1 MALVIYCR
9 LTDNILEC
17 TWAERSQAADN
28 YRGESGVCAGLI
40 LRAAAST
47 LSTYCDNLGLV
58 RHTEWL
64 SSPLLEKQAQAD
76 ILRLYKKL
84 LRELPFPVTCTYVK
98 SHQDSGGCSY
108 FDLSLEEKLN
118 CRCYAL
124 AKDALVNTVA
134 ESTYIKSDFP
144 FEDVRVHLNC
154 EKLITSARRSFHDHP
169 SYEQAKMAFD
179 RKGLVDFDDFDLI
192 YWDCMPGVLQRF
204 PREFRTWLSKHVS
217 ECCGVNRFLSK
228 WDKTVKNICPCCKRP
243 NETVLHITKC
253 TDPGRTKLFNK
264 NVDELCVWRS
274 KHDTPPELTHLIIS
288 YLLHRSTKPM
298 SSFLSSYSINT
309 AMAMAHD
316 RLGWC
321 SFLEGRISKILVQ
334 AMHDHLLNSTS

>member
-1 MALVIYCR
+1 MPKVNSQVCSMALVIYCR

-118 CRCYAL
+118 CRCDAL

-154 EKLITSARRSFHDHP
+154 EKLITSARRSFHDHH

-179 RKGLVDFDDFDLI
+179 RKGLVDFDDCLGFFNNFRESFAPGSQNMYPNAVESTDFCRNGTKQSKTSVPVASDL
-192 YWDCMPGVLQRF
+192 M
-204 PREFRTWLSKHVS
+204 
-217 ECCGVNRFLSK
+217 
-228 WDKTVKNICPCCKRP
+228 
-243 NETVLHITKC
+243 
-253 TDPGRTKLFNK
+253 KL
-264 NVDELCVWRS
+264 
-274 KHDTPPELTHLIIS
+274 
-288 YLLHRSTKPM
+288 
-298 SSFLSSYSINT
+298 YSISPSALIQVVPNFST
-309 AMAMAHD
+309 RMWMNFVSGA
-316 RLGWC
+316 
-321 SFLEGRISKILVQ
+321 
-334 AMHDHLLNSTS
+334 LNMTHHPS